1 MRGVPQKRKK
11 QMGLE
16 KRMNRLLFST
26 MIPMACLLVILLL
39 IFWQYAGQYNKLS
52 ENLAV
57 SSKFNLSFK
66 DELDLEMYYLA
77 IGSKEASEL
86 DDVVGQVEDAQEIAG
101 KGLKVT
107 AGGHVIHAGNQSLM
121 AELGL
126 TVP

>member
-86 DDVVGQVEDAQEIAG
+86 DDVVGQVEDAQEIME
-101 KGLKVT
+101 KLR
-107 AGGHVIHAGNQSLM
+107 IWII
-121 AELGL
+121 
-126 TVP
+126 

>member
-52 ENLAV
+52 
-57 SSKFNLSFK
+57 
-66 DELDLEMYYLA
+66 
-77 IGSKEASEL
+77 
-86 DDVVGQVEDAQEIAG
+86 
-101 KGLKVT
+101 
-107 AGGHVIHAGNQSLM
+107 
-121 AELGL
+121 
-126 TVP
+126 